1 MIEFLLIM
9 LYNKIRWLIK
19 VGEFMEDFLNKGK
32 EILKIL
38 IGNGFEAYFVG
49 EVVRNRVMQLP
60 IDSIEIN
67 TSATPEAIKGIFD
80 FTKVADFEEGK
91 VRVSYYGRDFLIS
104 TFKTE
109 EFKDKRNPVKIHYS
123 KNLLDDLSSREFTI
137 DAMVMSHSNKL
148 TDAYDG
154 IGDINKKKI
163 RLIGKPN
170 VRFSEAPIRI
180 LKAIRLIGDLKFR
193 LTPLTSKAIKAK
205 RKLLKNAPKDL
216 VGQELKAIFE
226 SKYSKKAF
234 EAFMFLNL
242 HRQFPTL
249 KKGFKKEYVRFH
261 HLSYEDFLALSFILN
276 KAIDEEFMAI
286 EKEEYVRRVFKIAT
300 VNPRG
305 NYTNMQVFNYGIDAC
320 LAANN
325 INHIIGKARNKE
337 KKIRIT
343 YDNLVI
349 KSLSEIDYSK
359 DKIKELIGNNNID
372 IDGVMNQL
380 AHEIIENNLQN
391 YKDTIEK
398 FLRVIFNNMDIA
410 LPDKKEIDYKYK
422 DDDFSDINQ
431 DLQMEKLVN
440 ATNEEDIL
448 ENLEHQ
454 GQVIRDYTEHR
465 IDMLERRLNEQDRI
479 IREKDQYYAKIERE
493 NRKRKIKEDVEAL
506 IAKNLDLLKEMNY
519 LENPEQDRKD
529 LANELSKVYFSY
541 INDAQD
547 VYANKEEK
555 NEKN

>member
-1 MIEFLLIM
+1 MEEF
-9 LYNKIRWLIK
+9 
-19 VGEFMEDFLNKGK
+19 VNKGK

-49 EVVRNRVMQLP
+49 EFVRNRVMQLP
-60 IDSIEIN
+60 INNIEIN

-80 FTKVADFEEGK
+80 FTKVEDYKEGVVK
-91 VRVSYYGRDFLIS
+91 VAYYGRDFLIS

-137 DAMVMSHSNKL
+137 NAMVMSHSNKL

-170 VRFSEAPIRI
+170 IRFSEDPLRI
-180 LKAIRLIGDLKFR
+180 LRAIKLVGELKFK
-193 LTPLTSKAIKAK
+193 LAPQTAKAIKSK
-205 RKLLKNAPKDL
+205 RKLLKNCSKEL
-216 VGQELKAIFE
+216 IGLELKAIFE
-226 SKYSKKAF
+226 SEYSKKAF
-234 EAFMFLNL
+234 ETFMFLNL
-242 HRQFPTL
+242 HRQFDTL
-249 KKGFKKEYVRFH
+249 RKGLKKEYIKFH
-261 HLSYEDFLALSFILN
+261 HLSYEDFLVMAFLLN
-276 KAIDEEFMAI
+276 KSIDEEYMSI
-286 EKEEYVRRVFKIAT
+286 EKSDYVRNVYKIAN
-300 VNPRG
+300 VNPKG
-305 NYTNMQVFNYGIDAC
+305 NYTNMQVFTYGLDVC
-320 LAANN
+320 LAANK
-325 INHIIGKARNKE
+325 INNIIGKARNKE
-337 KKIRIT
+337 KKTKII
-343 YDNLVI
+343 YDSLPI
-349 KSLSEIDYSK
+349 KSFAEIDYSK
-359 DKIKELIGNNNID
+359 EKIKNLVGNNNID

-391 YKDTIEK
+391 YSDTIER
-398 FLRVIFNNMDIA
+398 FLKVIFNNMDIS

-422 DDDFSDINQ
+422 ENDFEDITD
-431 DLQMEKLVN
+431 DLQMDRLVN
-440 ATNEEDIL
+440 ATNEEDIKQ
-448 ENLEHQ
+448 NLEHQ

-506 IAKNLDLLKEMNY
+506 ISKNLDLLKEMNY
-519 LENPEQDRKD
+519 LENPEQDRKE
-529 LANELSKVYFSY
+529 LADELSKVYFSY

-547 VYANKEEK
+547 VYTNKEEK